1 MQEIVD
7 NVHRSPAARGPATG
21 QVFYVDGQRNDTGA
35 VEDALDHLGLE
46 MTHFQDTRRCLDS
59 LRMRPCHLLISNVS
73 RPTVEGAEL
82 LGGARGV
89 VPPVPVVVLVDPGD
103 IRAAVHVMKR
113 GAVDCLERP
122 PQKQRLVGA
131 IDPLI
136 RESVETQRLLESP
149 LTGAEEQVL
158 HLLLAGKTN
167 SQTARA
173 LHRSPRTVEVHRA
186 HIMRKLRVSSMVDLV
201 RVAAALGLLG
211 T

>member
-1 MQEIVD
+1 
-7 NVHRSPAARGPATG
+7 
-21 QVFYVDGQRNDTGA
+21 
-35 VEDALDHLGLE
+35 
-46 MTHFQDTRRCLDS
+46 
-59 LRMRPCHLLISNVS
+59 
-73 RPTVEGAEL
+73 
-82 LGGARGV
+82 
-89 VPPVPVVVLVDPGD
+89 VLVDPGD